1 MRELVDIRKEI
12 DSVDADI
19 VALYEKRMKLAEQ
32 VAEYKIGTGKKFW
45 IKSGKKANWKRSPDL
60 PRQILRDVELR
71 NCLNRSWQ

>member
-32 VAEYKIGTGKKFW
+32 VAE
-45 IKSGKKANWKRSPDL
+45 
-60 PRQILRDVELR
+60 
-71 NCLNRSWQ
+71 